1 MTARL
6 CPNSCRRTRGRV
18 RFWEV
23 RRMLNLKVLV
33 CATILA
39 IGMGILGVAP
49 LQAQSV
55 DDLVAKYVEALGG
68 ENVLSSIRS
77 IYLEGTTQ
85 TMGIDAP
92 VISYLVVGKGLR
104 VESEFNGIK
113 LVTCFTPQ
121 GGWAI
126 NPMGGGNAERMTDE
140 QVKSSREDLQIGGYL
155 FNYVDKG
162 NKVELIGRDGSGG
175 STVYRL
181 KITPKEGME
190 TDYYID
196 AVTYHLIRTVQK
208 GQMQGQDVEVTNTFS
223 DYRKTD
229 IGYVIAYSRAVDFG
243 GNFSAATTYRKV
255 EINKAIDPAIFDMP
269 R

>member
-1 MTARL
+1 MTALL
-6 CPNSCRRTRGRV
+6 CPISFRRTRGRL

-55 DDLVAKYVEALGG
+55 DDIVAKYVEALGG
-68 ENVLSSIRS
+68 ENVLSRIRS

-85 TMGIDAP
+85 VMGNDNP
-92 VISYLVVGKGLR
+92 TISYLVVGKGLR
-104 VESEFNGIK
+104 VDSEFNGSK
-113 LVTCFTPQ
+113 FVNCFTPQ
-121 GGWAI
+121 GGWMI
-126 NPMGGGNAERMTDE
+126 NPMAGGNAERIPGE
-140 QVKSSREDLQIGGYL
+140 EVKSSQENLQIGGYL

-175 STVYRL
+175 STAYRL

-196 AVTYHLIRTVQK
+196 AVTYHLIRAVHK
-208 GQMQGQDVEVTNTFS
+208 GQMLGQDVEVTETFS

-229 IGYVIAYSRAVDFG
+229 IGYVIAYSKEVDVG
-243 GNFSAATTYRKV
+243 GNFSTATTYRKV

-269 R
+269 K